1 MLMSRDTDAMVE
13 PDRFE
18 TAPHPREQ
26 FALFGHEE
34 AEAAFRAAIES
45 GRLHH
50 AWLIGGR
57 EGIGKATLA
66 YRVARWLLSSP
77 PGSQDPGRSPSTD
90 PASPV
95 ARRPGSQDPGRSL
108 WVDPA
113 SPVARQ
119 VAAMSHPNLA
129 VLRRTPGTEKKA
141 ASATIPVDA
150 VRRALTVFGSTAAD
164 GGYRVCIVDSAED
177 LTIASANALLK
188 VIEEPPPRS
197 VFLIV
202 SHAPQRV
209 LATIRSRCRRL
220 LLRPLTREAVRAAI
234 DRLGPPWAGSS
245 PDLLDSALE
254 LGDGSVRRTLE
265 MLDEDK
271 IVFVARITRALNGL
285 PDTDPR
291 AVLGLADAL
300 GRRDSDE
307 DFDLALAVVQRWVSR
322 RLHDR
327 AASGAARLAPLVE
340 VCEKVSRSAREI
352 DTYNLDRR
360 PLVLSLFD
368 DLADAVRR
376 TA

>member
-1 MLMSRDTDAMVE
+1 MSRDTDAMVE

-18 TAPHPREQ
+18 GAPHPREQ

-34 AEAAFRAAIES
+34 AEAAFREGIDRR
-45 GRLHH
+45 RLHH
-50 AWLIGGR
+50 AWLIGGP

-66 YRVARWLLSSP
+66 YRVARRLLSS
-77 PGSQDPGRSPSTD
+77 PGSQDPATSARD
-90 PASPV
+90 EPASPMPWR
-95 ARRPGSQDPGRSL
+95 AGSKDAGTSL
-108 WVDPA
+108 AVDPA

-129 VLRRTPGTEKKA
+129 ILRRTPGTEKKA
-141 ASATIPVDA
+141 ASATIPVEA
-150 VRRALTVFGSTAAD
+150 VRRALNVFGSTAAD

-220 LLRPLTREAVRAAI
+220 LLRPLNREAVRAAI
-234 DRLGPPWAGSS
+234 DGLGPPWAATS
-245 PDLLDSALE
+245 PDVLDHALE
-254 LGDGSVRRTLE
+254 LGEGSVRRTLE

-271 IVFVARITRALNGL
+271 IAFVGRIRGALDGL
-285 PDTDPR
+285 PRTDIK
-291 AVLGLADAL
+291 AVLGLAEAL
-300 GRRDSDE
+300 GRRDSGE

-340 VCEKVSRSAREI
+340 VCEKVARSAREI